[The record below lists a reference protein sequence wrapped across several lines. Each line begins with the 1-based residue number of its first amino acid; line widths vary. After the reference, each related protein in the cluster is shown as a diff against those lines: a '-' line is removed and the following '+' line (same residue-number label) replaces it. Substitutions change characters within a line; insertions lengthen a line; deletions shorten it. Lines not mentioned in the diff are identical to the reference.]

1 MLGLF
6 ELSEE
11 EVPPE
16 EIWHHNERLEEWF
29 ESVKQARSDR
39 MRGDS
44 AFDVPEADES
54 PGMASNEEAA
64 ALRESLKH

>member
-6 ELSEE
+6 ELPEE

-16 EIWHHNERLEEWF
+16 EIWHHGERLDEWF
-29 ESVKQARSDR
+29 EAVKQARKDR
-39 MRGDS
+39 MQGTG
-44 AFDVPEADES
+44 FDVPEADDP

-64 ALRESLKH
+64 ALRESLRH